1 MGRREL
7 AILKELW
14 REWRAY
20 RSGRLWAFGVLLC
33 LLSALA
39 LIQYHWI
46 NQAAETERQRAKTNL
61 ITALSN
67 VEVDFDL
74 EITRAFAF
82 FEAPPPSLSEYSGR
96 YREWVRF
103 APYPNLVRGVYLVD
117 EDSHGLPKPL
127 ILGAPA
133 INSGEWQKDFA
144 ELTLP
149 VTRTTLSGPIGSQ
162 TNFQV
167 FSQAGVVGSVRALK
181 PEVMIDGN
189 PALVFPI
196 PPVFSTLE
204 VSRPGSSASASRGI
218 KPTHDSGPVLFPR
231 WGLVVLDA
239 GYIRTTLLPSLVS
252 AHFPK
257 ASSDYDILVVDETA
271 ETRSRVVFRSE
282 VAPPES
288 KFMRPDASIQL
299 LQLRMDC
306 FLPSSSIGET
316 RIVRSASGG
325 NALTISNGL
334 SELLTRKPPACGT
347 GLPSVGDSAGLW
359 KMLVK
364 HRVGSLDQAMA
375 SFRQR
380 NLLLSSGVLLVL
392 ALGIVAL
399 IAFTERARA
408 LAQMQTE
415 FVLGVSHELRTPLAV
430 IRLAADNLKKGMV
443 DNSAEA
449 HKYGEI
455 VGAHASELSRLIEE
469 TLAFARIQSTE
480 LVPCTTAISPEQIV
494 RTSLANC
501 ERALQDAG
509 MELELD
515 IAPALPLVDVDVRL
529 MNRCLENLIQNA
541 AKYAAGGR
549 WIAVRV
555 RKATKAKGECVQ
567 ISVEDRGPGV
577 SSIDLPHIFEEFYR
591 GRQSETS
598 QVPGF
603 GLGLALVKRTIESHR
618 GTVEVQSS
626 EVSGTSFSLFLPA
639 HFDQHEARE
648 T

>member
-1 MGRREL
+1 MS
-7 AILKELW
+7 ILNELW

-46 NQAAETERQRAKTNL
+46 NQVAEAERQRAKGNL

-67 VEVDFDL
+67 MEVDFDL

-82 FEAPPPSLSEYSGR
+82 FEAPAAGLSEYSGR

-103 APYPNLVRGVYLVD
+103 APYPNLVRGVYVVD
-117 EDSHGLPKPL
+117 EQNSDGLPKPL
-127 ILGAPA
+127 IPGEPA
-133 INSGEWQKDFA
+133 MSSSKWQDLAK
-144 ELTLP
+144 LVLP
-149 VTRTTLSGPIGSQ
+149 TAGRRLSGPISFQ

-181 PEVMIDGN
+181 PEVMIEGN
-189 PALVFPI
+189 PMLVFPI
-196 PPVFSTLE
+196 PPMFSTLE
-204 VSRPGSSASASRGI
+204 VSRTGSSASASGGI
-218 KPTHDSGPVLFPR
+218 KLTHDRGLVPFPR

-239 GYIRTTLLPSLVS
+239 AYIRTTLLPSLVS

-257 ASSDYDILVVDETA
+257 ASSDYDILVVDEMA
-271 ETRSRVVFRSE
+271 EKRSRVVFRSE
-282 VAPPES
+282 AAPPES
-288 KFMRPDASIQL
+288 KFIRPDASIQL

-316 RIVRSASGG
+316 RIVTSASGG

-364 HRVGSLDQAMA
+364 HRMGSLDQAMT

-443 DNSAEA
+443 ENSAEA

-455 VGAHASELSRLIEE
+455 VGTHASELSRLIEE

-480 LVPCTTAISPEQIV
+480 LVRSTTPISPEQIV
-494 RTSLANC
+494 RISLANC
-501 ERALQDAG
+501 ERALQGSG

-529 MNRCLENLIQNA
+529 MNRCLNNLIQNA
-541 AKYAAGGR
+541 VKYAAAGR
-549 WIAVRV
+549 WIAIRV
-555 RKATKAKGECVQ
+555 RKANKAKGEWVQ
-567 ISVEDRGPGV
+567 ISVEDRGPGIAP
-577 SSIDLPHIFEEFYR
+577 IDLPHIFEAFYR
-591 GRQSETS
+591 GRQCETS
-598 QVPGF
+598 QAPGF
-603 GLGLALVKRTIESHR
+603 GLGLALVKRTMESHR

-626 EVSGTSFSLFLPA
+626 DGTGTSFSLFLPA
-639 HFDQHEARE
+639 HLDQHEAGK